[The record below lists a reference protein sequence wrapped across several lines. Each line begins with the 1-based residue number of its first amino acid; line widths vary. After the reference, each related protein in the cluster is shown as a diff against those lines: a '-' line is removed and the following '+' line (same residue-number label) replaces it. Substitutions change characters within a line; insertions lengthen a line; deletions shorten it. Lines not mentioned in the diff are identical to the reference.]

1 VLDGKGTGN
10 SAVTNAELN
19 ANLKKIN
26 GTAYPATGTTS
37 GVYLP
42 YNTVSGQKVF
52 TGGGIYVEGDATVTL
67 STSGTTGQ
75 VYTIVQGS
83 TTTTV
88 TINNSTNTTTVA
100 ATGATTITIQGV
112 PQQYDP
118 ATGASLGPATML
130 YVDGNITNLKGPGQG
145 VAAVQDGTELTIT
158 ALNNVTIT
166 GDILY
171 KTPPVTQTANQIPGT
186 PADTLIPGNDKGQV
200 LGIFTAHG
208 DIQLNNGQSNKN
220 LEIDASIA
228 TLCDPTSPGC
238 SGTGGL
244 INTGAAINTLTIV
257 GGRIQNQIKNINS
270 TTRNVFFDRRFAQNG
285 FAPPWYP
292 STTVS
297 LGGVNGTSVF
307 ATVQR
312 VQWLNQTSYF

>member
-1 VLDGKGTGN
+1 M
-10 SAVTNAELN
+10 
-19 ANLKKIN
+19 
-26 GTAYPATGTTS
+26 
-37 GVYLP
+37 
-42 YNTVSGQKVF
+42 F
-52 TGGGIYVEGDATVTL
+52 
-67 STSGTTGQ
+67 
-75 VYTIVQGS
+75 
-83 TTTTV
+83 
-88 TINNSTNTTTVA
+88 
-100 ATGATTITIQGV
+100 
-112 PQQYDP
+112 
-118 ATGASLGPATML
+118 
-130 YVDGNITNLKGPGQG
+130 YVDGSITALKGAGQG
-145 VAAVQDGTELTIT
+145 IGSIQDGTALTVT

-171 KTPPVTQTANQIPGT
+171 KTPPVTTTANQIPT
-186 PADTLIPGNDKGQV
+186 QIPNAPADTLIPGNDKGQV

-208 DIQLNNGQSNKN
+208 DIQLNNLQSNNN

-244 INTGAAINTLTIV
+244 TNTGAAINTLAIV

-292 STTVS
+292 STTVTI
-297 LGGVNGTSVF
+297 GGVNGTSV
-307 ATVQR
+307 AYNVQR